1 MFSTIM
7 DGGGKTE
14 LGSIAKYI
22 LSHLILVRFVFVN
35 TNKLLAFRE
44 VFIHTKKE
52 DLL

>member
-22 LSHLILVRFVFVN
+22 LSYLILS
-35 TNKLLAFRE
+35 
-44 VFIHTKKE
+44 
-52 DLL
+52 